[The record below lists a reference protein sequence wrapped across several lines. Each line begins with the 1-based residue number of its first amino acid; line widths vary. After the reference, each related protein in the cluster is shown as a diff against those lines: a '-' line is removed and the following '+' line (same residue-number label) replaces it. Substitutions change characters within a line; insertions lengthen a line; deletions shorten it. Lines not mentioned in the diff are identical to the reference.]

1 MNLGGLQHKFCQCGR
16 KEPDIR
22 HPSQRRP
29 ERFDFCVGRFCEDVC
44 GSVNKGI
51 QAGRR
56 GQSENP
62 VGGSC
67 FNAVNNHRR
76 EKVFRQAP
84 RSVNGCKRNRREFV
98 RILKNATSHPSIYI
112 I

>member
-1 MNLGGLQHKFCQCGR
+1 MALST
-16 KEPDIR
+16 KEFKP
-22 HPSQRRP
+22 
-29 ERFDFCVGRFCEDVC
+29 
-44 GSVNKGI
+44 
-51 QAGRR
+51 GRR

-98 RILKNATSHPSIYI
+98 RILENATSHPLVHI